1 MAPVAVGEAQA
12 PPDPPFL
19 PPLRAK
25 YLKIGMNM
33 HHFFHGIST
42 TNAHAQL
49 ICGLTDYVELV
60 TIVAVPPF
68 FRFRERPP
76 LILGHRTMNL
86 PYASER
92 VEASNMLIFKN

>member
-1 MAPVAVGEAQA
+1 MPKNRDEHAP
-12 PPDPPFL
+12 F
-19 PPLRAK
+19 
-25 YLKIGMNM
+25 
-33 HHFFHGIST
+33 FFHGIST

-49 ICGLTDYVELV
+49 TFLRGLTEYVELV
-60 TIVAVPPF
+60 RIVAVPPF